1 MSFKKL
7 ALVTAMFAATSGAYA
22 MEAMDD
28 ESMAAA
34 TGQDGI
40 TIGITTNA
48 LTLDQRIHDRDGISA
63 LAAADAIGGIE
74 DGALITRR
82 HRLKTHLLSRPPA
95 AHRSLPCCST
105 PCSSPAMPT
114 RCWRRRL
121 PRTWGSNW
129 AVRW

>member
-48 LTLDQRIHDRDGISA
+48 LTLDQRIHDRDGYF
-63 LAAADAIGGIE
+63 G
-74 DGALITRR
+74 
-82 HRLKTHLLSRPPA
+82 SRG
-95 AHRSLPCCST
+95 C
-105 PCSSPAMPT
+105 
-114 RCWRRRL
+114 
-121 PRTWGSNW
+121 
-129 AVRW
+129 